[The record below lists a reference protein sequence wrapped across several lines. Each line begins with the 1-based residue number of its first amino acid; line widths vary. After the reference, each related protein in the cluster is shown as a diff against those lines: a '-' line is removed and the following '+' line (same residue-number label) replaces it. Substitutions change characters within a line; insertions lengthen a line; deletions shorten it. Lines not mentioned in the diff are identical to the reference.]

1 MSNDSRS
8 RNQPANTDL
17 QVLTLLVFSV
27 LQSPVRHGQTQNWIP
42 LVANH
47 FPVSS
52 PFTDELGQPQ
62 PLLNAHVPASVPGV
76 LGVPGMPLT
85 SLAAGV
91 PGVPGVPV
99 SGVAGVGLQVPSSM
113 ALVPVPV
120 IVPVLAPP
128 PTLHQAR
135 SRSLRRAGGGPMPG
149 SMAGPPASS
158 TVKFEAT
165 PV

>member
-1 MSNDSRS
+1 MCV
-8 RNQPANTDL
+8 A
-17 QVLTLLVFSV
+17 V
-27 LQSPVRHGQTQNWIP
+27 LQSPVREGQAQCWIP

-52 PFTDELGQPQ
+52 PFTDAHGQPQ
-62 PLLNAHVPASVPGV
+62 PLTAAVANAP
-76 LGVPGMPLT
+76 
-85 SLAAGV
+85 AGV
-91 PGVPGVPV
+91 AGLGMA
-99 SGVAGVGLQVPSSM
+99 GVAGVGVPTLPGMAGIPLTTLSSGLPGAIPVSMAGVATSSLQHGVPSSM

-135 SRSLRRAGGGPMPG
+135 NRSMRRAG
-149 SMAGPPASS
+149 AAA
-158 TVKFEAT
+158 VKFDAT

>member
-1 MSNDSRS
+1 M
-8 RNQPANTDL
+8 
-17 QVLTLLVFSV
+17 
-27 LQSPVRHGQTQNWIP
+27 LQSPLREGQAQCWIP

-52 PFTDELGQPQ
+52 PFTDAHGQPQ
-62 PLLNAHVPASVPGV
+62 ALTAAVANAPAGV
-76 LGVPGMPLT
+76 AGLGV
-85 SLAAGV
+85 AGV
-91 PGVPGVPV
+91 PGVTTLPAIAGVPLTTL
-99 SGVAGVGLQVPSSM
+99 SSALPAGAIAGVATSSLQHGVPSSM

-135 SRSLRRAGGGPMPG
+135 MRRAG
-149 SMAGPPASS
+149 AAA
-158 TVKFEAT
+158 VKFDAT